1 MRCGLG
7 FKVLKAEQ
15 RSMYTHKSSVCAHM
29 PACMLAAFF
38 PLYQPK
44 EFLTSLLFG
53 ARVLLRIGAPY
64 LCVCA
69 GTPLSSDLLL
79 ERAILSFF
87 IAVVECCLGLSHALQ
102 ILANDVMEKNEAWV
116 KQQADQA
123 EHLTKTYEY
132 VMRGFFLAKN
142 SEDLN
147 RLYVG
152 MRTIWKR

>member
-102 ILANDVMEKNEAWV
+102 ILANDVMEKNEA
-116 KQQADQA
+116 
-123 EHLTKTYEY
+123 
-132 VMRGFFLAKN
+132 
-142 SEDLN
+142 
-147 RLYVG
+147 
-152 MRTIWKR
+152 

>member
-1 MRCGLG
+1 MSRFLNMS
-7 FKVLKAEQ
+7 
-15 RSMYTHKSSVCAHM
+15 RSNAWHEVWTRLQGVESWAAKHVYTQIKRVCTHASLH
-29 PACMLAAFF
+29 ACCLF

-53 ARVLLRIGAPY
+53 ATVLLRIGAPY

-132 VMRGFFLAKN
+132 VMRGFLGAKN
-142 SEDLN
+142 T
-147 RLYVG
+147 VK
-152 MRTIWKR
+152 I